1 MRPLAR
7 AYEKIPIVDTARR
20 CGLVLDPST
29 LRRREVEASCPFC
42 GDHGKGK
49 YHLSLNVDT
58 DQYRCNLCG
67 ASGNSVSLY
76 ARLHGLTNKEAYME
90 LSRGGNVY
98 PMPQQPSSQNTE
110 PQPKPLAQRH
120 EVYMDMLSLLT
131 LSAEHRENLRE
142 RGLFDDRIDQNQYR
156 SMPQTSEGRKLLAA
170 LLRDTGHDLQGI
182 PGFRTSYGEWTLSGP
197 NGFLIP
203 VRDKDGLI
211 QGMKIRLDEGEPGR
225 KYRWLSSRNAPNG
238 TRSYSWTHVTGSTA
252 SKRAY
257 ITEGPLKGDVA
268 SYLDNDALFVCIG
281 GVFALHGLKDTLI
294 SLGVTEVVEAMDM
307 DQMTNPQ
314 VRRAI
319 LAIRREVQSI
329 RGIRYSK
336 YVWNPAYKGIDDYY
350 LSRIAAQ

>member
-1 MRPLAR
+1 
-7 AYEKIPIVDTARR
+7 
-20 CGLVLDPST
+20 
-29 LRRREVEASCPFC
+29 
-42 GDHGKGK
+42 
-49 YHLSLNVDT
+49 
-58 DQYRCNLCG
+58 
-67 ASGNSVSLY
+67 
-76 ARLHGLTNKEAYME
+76 ME

-110 PQPKPLAQRH
+110 PQPKQLVQRH
-120 EVYMDMLSLLT
+120 EVYTDMLSLLT
-131 LSAEHRENLRE
+131 LSAGHRENLRE
-142 RGLFDDRIDQNQYR
+142 RGLSDDRIDQNQYR
-156 SMPQTSEGRKLLAA
+156 SMPQTPEGRKLLAS
-170 LLRDTGHDLQGI
+170 LLRSTGHDLQGI

-211 QGMKIRLDEGEPGR
+211 QGMKIRLDEGAPGR

-268 SYLDNDALFVCIG
+268 SYLDNDTLFVCIG

-319 LAIRREVQSI
+319 QAIRQEVQSI

-336 YVWNPAYKGIDDYY
+336 YVWNPVYKGIDDYY
-350 LSRIAAQ
+350 LSRAAAQ

>member
-1 MRPLAR
+1 
-7 AYEKIPIVDTARR
+7 
-20 CGLVLDPST
+20 
-29 LRRREVEASCPFC
+29 
-42 GDHGKGK
+42 
-49 YHLSLNVDT
+49 
-58 DQYRCNLCG
+58 
-67 ASGNSVSLY
+67 
-76 ARLHGLTNKEAYME
+76 
-90 LSRGGNVY
+90 
-98 PMPQQPSSQNTE
+98 
-110 PQPKPLAQRH
+110 
-120 EVYMDMLSLLT
+120 MLWHLT
-131 LSAEHRENLRE
+131 LLPKHGENLLE
-142 RGLFDDRIDQNQYR
+142 RGLSEERIRRNEYR
-156 SMPQTSEGRKLLAA
+156 SMPETERGRRLLTD
-170 LLRDTGHDLQGI
+170 LLRSLGHDLHGI
-182 PGFRTSYGEWTLSGP
+182 PGFRTYYGDWTLSGP

-307 DQMTNPQ
+307 DQMSNPQ

-319 LAIRREVQSI
+319 QTIRQEVQSI

>member
-1 MRPLAR
+1 MNAAFLM
-7 AYEKIPIVDTARR
+7 TA
-20 CGLVLDPST
+20 ST
-29 LRRREVEASCPFC
+29 KTNIAVCRRRRKAESCWPRCCEAPGMTCKVFPVSVPAMGNGRCP
-42 GDHGKGK
+42 DPT
-49 YHLSLNVDT
+49 V
-58 DQYRCNLCG
+58 
-67 ASGNSVSLY
+67 
-76 ARLHGLTNKEAYME
+76 
-90 LSRGGNVY
+90 
-98 PMPQQPSSQNTE
+98 
-110 PQPKPLAQRH
+110 
-120 EVYMDMLSLLT
+120 
-131 LSAEHRENLRE
+131 
-142 RGLFDDRIDQNQYR
+142 
-156 SMPQTSEGRKLLAA
+156 
-170 LLRDTGHDLQGI
+170 
-182 PGFRTSYGEWTLSGP
+182 
-197 NGFLIP
+197 FLIP

-211 QGMKIRLDEGEPGR
+211 QGMKIRLDEGEPSR

-268 SYLDNDALFVCIG
+268 SYLDNDTLFVCIG

-294 SLGVTEVVEAMDM
+294 SLGVTEVVETMDM

-319 LAIRREVQSI
+319 QAIRQEVQSI

>member
-1 MRPLAR
+1 MCPLAR

-20 CGLVLDPST
+20 CGLVLDLST

-98 PMPQQPSSQNTE
+98 PMAQQPSSQNTE

-142 RGLFDDRIDQNQYR
+142 RGLSDDRIDQNQYR
-156 SMPQTSEGRKLLAA
+156 SMPQTPEGRKLLAS
-170 LLRDTGHDLQGI
+170 LLRDIGHDLQGI

-238 TRSYSWTHVTGSTA
+238 TRSYSWTHVTGNTA

-268 SYLDNDALFVCIG
+268 SYLDNDTLFVCIG
-281 GVFALHGLKDTLI
+281 GVFALHGLKDTLM

-307 DQMTNPQ
+307 DQMSNPQ

-319 LAIRREVQSI
+319 QAIRQEVQSI